1 MGTKPE
7 TSSEVGKEN
16 IPQETTNIIKDD
28 KESKIPTPVKTQDSS
43 SKVEESAKE
52 SSKPVSD
59 AKKAFE
65 KPTIVKAIN
74 VPQKKSVTDTA
85 STKGLKPQ
93 ANLSPPQ
100 TIKDRKEKSPSKE
113 KIIKKEVE
121 KEKSPRK
128 EIEKEK
134 SPKKE
139 KEAAKSPRRSCTP
152 LRECEKAKT
161 KEVENKKKKK
171 KGERFKKKKKKKKK
185 K

>member
-113 KIIKKEVE
+113 KIIKKE
-121 KEKSPRK
+121 
-128 EIEKEK
+128 IEKEK

>member
-1 MGTKPE
+1 MGRSGGLNMSDISKQFENNNKP
-7 TSSEVGKEN
+7 TALKN
-16 IPQETTNIIKDD
+16 
-28 KESKIPTPVKTQDSS
+28 
-43 SKVEESAKE
+43 KVTASFK
-52 SSKPVSD
+52 VSD

-85 STKGLKPQ
+85 STWGLKPQ

-161 KEVENKKKKK
+161 KEVENKKVKEEKVLKKEEGK
-171 KGERFKKKKKKKKK
+171 SEE
-185 K
+185 